1 MGSKDTQFQIG
12 HSGGPG
18 RPKGSKNKLAESY
31 LQDLYEHYLEHGKE
45 AIQWLFEND
54 RAVYVKLIAQ
64 LIPKDLDIKHSG
76 DITVQVVNYDDG
88 ESVPAE
94 EDNDPMPQ
102 THALKQVI

>member
-1 MGSKDTQFQIG
+1 MASKDTQFKAGQ
-12 HSGGPG
+12 SGGPG

-31 LQDLYEHYLEHGKE
+31 LHDLYEHYLEHGKE

-76 DITVQVVNYDDG
+76 DVHIQLVQYADDAVG
-88 ESVPAE
+88 PVEKPIS
-94 EDNDPMPQ
+94 Q
-102 THALKQVI
+102 TQALKQVV